1 MKILKLVLIIFL
13 IFPINA
19 LKADN
24 EVLKNKITKNLTL
37 FNLSRDNLCMTL
49 TQSLQIV

>member
-13 IFPINA
+13 IFPISA

-24 EVLKNKITKNLTL
+24 EVLKNKSDRKW
-37 FNLSRDNLCMTL
+37 
-49 TQSLQIV
+49 